1 MLALLS
7 LGRLA
12 ECKAFEQ
19 ADVRPGNLRGFVV
32 SNDYQLSCCR
42 DVAVSLRQKG
52 RADLSSVIDRAIG
65 ALRHLWQVAEALF
78 RSRLL
83 GETFVDRNVF
93 LAKFHKPVA
102 YL

>member
-19 ADVRPGNLRGFVV
+19 ADVRPGDLRGLVI
-32 SNDYQLSCCR
+32 SNDYQLSCYR

-65 ALRHLWQVAEALF
+65 AYVNPITRRAVALS
-78 RSRLL
+78 RSTSAIVQR
-83 GETFVDRNVF
+83 
-93 LAKFHKPVA
+93 VA
-102 YL
+102 HTIARARQPASK